1 MPSSPI
7 SHKVQ
12 QNLATRYKK
21 EARFRILALL
31 AVIFSL
37 LFLAFLLG
45 SVVMKGWTACEQT
58 AIRLDIDFAEAR
70 LNPQG
75 LSATDC
81 ETLVHRALRQLF
93 PQATGQEELGQLYK
107 LMSMGAAFA
116 LQDLVTDRPSLLGTT
131 SSVWLPAGTEVDMLA
146 KGHSSRQL
154 PASARQLSDRQLAF
168 IDTLQKSGRLQKRFN
183 TAFFHNGDSREP
195 ELAGIRGAAMGSVY
209 TMLIILVLSFPI
221 GAATA
226 VYLEEFAPKSKITD
240 LIEININNLAA
251 VPSIIFGLL
260 GLTLFLGLFG
270 LPRSS
275 PLVAGLVL
283 TLMTLPTI
291 IMTSR
296 AAIQT
301 VPQSIYEASL
311 GLGASKIQTIMHHV
325 LPSALPSMMTGSII
339 GMARALGETAPL
351 IMIGMVAFIADVPH
365 DISDPATT
373 LPVQIYLWADSPGL
387 GFVERASAA
396 ILVLLFLLML
406 INAAAIYVRS
416 KYERRW

>member
-1 MPSSPI
+1 MEKVANMELSISYGYDTKKTDNQSIIEIIANAENHMYRHKLYERSS
-7 SHKVQ
+7 
-12 QNLATRYKK
+12 
-21 EARFRILALL
+21 
-31 AVIFSL
+31 
-37 LFLAFLLG
+37 
-45 SVVMKGWTACEQT
+45 
-58 AIRLDIDFAEAR
+58 IR
-70 LNPQG
+70 
-75 LSATDC
+75 
-81 ETLVHRALRQLF
+81 
-93 PQATGQEELGQLYK
+93 
-107 LMSMGAAFA
+107 
-116 LQDLVTDRPSLLGTT
+116 
-131 SSVWLPAGTEVDMLA
+131 
-146 KGHSSRQL
+146 
-154 PASARQLSDRQLAF
+154 
-168 IDTLQKSGRLQKRFN
+168 
-183 TAFFHNGDSREP
+183 
-195 ELAGIRGAAMGSVY
+195 
-209 TMLIILVLSFPI
+209 
-221 GAATA
+221 
-226 VYLEEFAPKSKITD
+226 SKITD

-325 LPSALPSMMTGSII
+325 LPSALPGMMTGTII

-373 LPVQIYLWADSPGL
+373 LPVQIYLWADLPGL